1 MGKILG
7 ETGRDW
13 ERLEKWGQAGQQVIF
28 SYFKYNLKTYHEHKV
43 I

>member
-13 ERLEKWGQAGQQVIF
+13 ERLEKWGQAGQVIF
-28 SYFKYNLKTYHEHKV
+28 SYFKHNLKTYHEHKV